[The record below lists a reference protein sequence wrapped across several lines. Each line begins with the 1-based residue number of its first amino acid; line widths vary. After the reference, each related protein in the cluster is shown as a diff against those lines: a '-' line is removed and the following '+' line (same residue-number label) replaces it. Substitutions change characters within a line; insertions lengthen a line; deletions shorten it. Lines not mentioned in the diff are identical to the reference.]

1 MFLQLYLRSTTSPQ
15 SFKLQMNA
23 CHDYLKHSQH
33 LQNSCPPPTDKR
45 KTPGEK
51 RLTVTWETKRCQRE
65 AWARI
70 QEAAPNLWTIE
81 NPVKSAPI
89 LSGMLRIVQ
98 VSQHEKQHS
107 NSFILAQVLYLLPKS
122 PWGGW
127 LPGESPWP
135 RAQKTY
141 MFLQRFWFSQVEHCK
156 ARSTKGLRA
165 SLLIMRLALLSSVLI
180 SPTPH

>member
-1 MFLQLYLRSTTSPQ
+1 M
-15 SFKLQMNA
+15 
-23 CHDYLKHSQH
+23 
-33 LQNSCPPPTDKR
+33 
-45 KTPGEK
+45 
-51 RLTVTWETKRCQRE
+51 
-65 AWARI
+65 WARI

-89 LSGMLRIVQ
+89 ISGMLRIVQ

-107 NSFILAQVLYLLPKS
+107 NSFILAQLLYLLPKS
-122 PWGGW
+122 PWGGR

-141 MFLQRFWFSQVEHCK
+141 VFLQRFWFSQVEHCK

-180 SPTPH
+180 SPTPHQLSHWLLFRGGKEQEGEKGMGLVGPDSTSLMHDNFHKDLTWSSREQMATPAYSQKPVSMH